1 MINKSVGAMLFI
13 CIAPIFTIAQNKNNK
28 WLFGIAP
35 QYSAP
40 YNGSKLEFTN
50 NSLNISYHPKNIWQY
65 SCFSAISDLNDNW
78 FMYTNGSV
86 ICNANHDTIN
96 NGDSL
101 SPGGDD
107 YWRISGYPGPGMALF
122 LPSPNNNGL
131 YYLFHKNSING
142 ANGFPAP
149 NRARS
154 LQLYYTKINSLGG
167 NSVQAFDK
175 NTVLIDDTLE
185 VGTLNAIRHA
195 NGRDWWLLNKRFY
208 YNDLYT
214 ILVTPNGI
222 DTIFKQ
228 TMAGIRTYFEGQ
240 SSISPNGEHYAFFS
254 PSMQLRIYDFDRC
267 IGMLTNYRTKFISW
281 GISGATS
288 FSPNSRFLYINKIDS
303 LWQFDLQ
310 APDVLASQTLVGVY
324 DGFIDSTTGN
334 STSFV
339 YQWLAPDGKIYMTS
353 GLSPRRYLHVI
364 NNPDEPGLN
373 CNFTQHAIF
382 LPTYNDNTIPT
393 YVNLDLKQV
402 PGSPC
407 DTLGVG
413 ITPLSLGEG
422 QEVRSYPNP
431 SNGNIS
437 IEYPVQEISGMLYVY
452 DVNGKLVYNEY
463 VSPYTYIKNINLQGK
478 LSSGMYALSMVFGQQ
493 RFLGKMMVE

>member
-1 MINKSVGAMLFI
+1 MINKSVGAMLLF
-13 CIAPIFTIAQNKNNK
+13 CIAPVFTFGQNKNNK

-35 QYSAP
+35 QFGAP
-40 YNGSKLEFTN
+40 YNGSKLEFTS
-50 NSLNISYHPKNIWQY
+50 NSLNISYHPKNIWH
-65 SCFSAISDLNDNW
+65 STCFSGISDLNNNW

-86 ICNANHDTIN
+86 ICNANHDTIT

-107 YWRISGYPGPGMALF
+107 YWRISGYPVPSMALF

-167 NSVQAFDK
+167 NSIQAFDK
-175 NTVLIDDTLE
+175 NTILIDDTLE
-185 VGTLNAIRHA
+185 VGTLSAIRHA
-195 NGRDWWLLNKRFY
+195 NGRDWWLLNKRFF
-208 YNDLYT
+208 YNELYT
-214 ILVTPNGI
+214 TLITTSGI
-222 DTIFKQ
+222 DTTFKQ
-228 TMAGIRTYFEGQ
+228 PMAGIRTYNGGQ
-240 SSISPNGEHYAFFS
+240 TSISPNGEYYCFFS
-254 PSMQLRIYDFDRC
+254 PSTQLRIYDFDRC
-267 IGMLTNYRTKFISW
+267 TGMLTNYRTKFISW
-281 GISGATS
+281 GISGASS
-288 FSPNSRFLYINKIDS
+288 FSPSSRFLYISKLDS
-303 LWQFDLQ
+303 LWQFDMQ
-310 APDVLASQTLVGVY
+310 SADVLNSQILVGVY
-324 DGFIDSTTGN
+324 DGFVDSLGS
-334 STSFV
+334 STMFT
-339 YQWLAPDGKIYMTS
+339 YHWLAPDGKIYINTNLDV
-353 GLSPRRYLHVI
+353 GRYLHVI

-413 ITPLSLGEG
+413 ITPLSMGEG
-422 QEVRSYPNP
+422 LGLRSYPNP

-437 IEYPVQEISGMLYVY
+437 IEFPVQQTSGMLYVY
-452 DVNGKLVYNEY
+452 DVDGKLVYSEY
-463 VSPYTYIKNINLQGK
+463 VSPYTYIKNINLQGR
-478 LSSGMYALSMVFGQQ
+478 LSSGMYAISMVFGQQ
-493 RFLGKMMVE
+493 RFLGKLVVE